1 MIQKLKKIKKI
12 DVDGEYDTRRIT
24 PWDYPETV
32 NEFATEFQIILPRW
46 TALREIGDTDALW
59 ILLNPITVTVTFTD
73 GSWWQWRFDRGFI
86 WDQASVPI
94 FKNNVLEAI
103 IPAMCHDGAFSLHW
117 YDFATTNKLFYRM
130 LRKFGMNPVRAV
142 VYYLAVNSMFGRAIW
157 EKNQRSFWH
166 KKTAHFMEGRK
177 ENILP
182 VSHF

>member
-1 MIQKLKKIKKI
+1 MKKIKRI
-12 DVDGEYDTRRIT
+12 EVDGAYTTRRIT
-24 PWDYPETV
+24 PWNYKATREEYADLYKIDLPSW
-32 NEFATEFQIILPRW
+32 NELKDIGDQD
-46 TALREIGDTDALW
+46 ALWLLDTDAVG
-59 ILLNPITVTVTFTD
+59 VTVIFN
-73 GSWWQWRFDRGFI
+73 GGEWWQWRFDRGFI

-94 FKNNVLEAI
+94 FKNNILEAI

-166 KKTAHFMEGRK
+166 KKTAHFMQGRK
-177 ENILP
+177 
-182 VSHF
+182 SDK